1 MNRIA
6 VLAVAMLLSIVA
18 ARGVRA
24 AEAAESG
31 EAGKALKASRQTS
44 LTFADGKTLR
54 VDVVDAP
61 MDRERG
67 LMFRRSL
74 PRDYGMLF
82 VFPREEPLTFWM
94 KNTFVPLDMVYIGPD
109 KRVTAVFERVKAST
123 PKTTD
128 EDVARVGAPAQ
139 YVLELP
145 AGAAKRH
152 KVARGQSVTFDTPI
166 PQY

>member
-1 MNRIA
+1 MKR
-6 VLAVAMLLSIVA
+6 VTSWSAVALLSACAVFA
-18 ARGVRA
+18 AA
-24 AEAAESG
+24 AG
-31 EAGKALKASRQTS
+31 KPLKALKRAP
-44 LTFADGKTLR
+44 LTFAGGKTIR
-54 VDVVDAP
+54 VDVVDTP
-61 MDRERG
+61 LDRERG

-82 VFPREEPLTFWM
+82 AFPRLEPLTFWM
-94 KNTFVPLDMVYIGPD
+94 KNTFVSLDMVYIGSD

-128 EDVARVGAPAQ
+128 EEVARVGADAQ

-145 AGAAKRH
+145 AGAAKRY
-152 KVARGQSVTFDTPI
+152 KVKTGQPVKFDVAI